1 VAAVTDCPLAGMTM
15 RPISS
20 FLLTC
25 LLATA
30 TGAHAQTT
38 APTLEE
44 RMSQAEF
51 HAAGLDKLSPEELA
65 TLNTWISAHGGS
77 VRYVGTG
84 GNPAFD
90 TDVGERSEIDSA
102 IVGTFTGW
110 RGHTTFTLE
119 NGQQWAQSE
128 SGSTNVGAF
137 DNPKVRI
144 KPMMMG
150 SWLMVVEGC
159 GCSVRV
165 RRVK

>member
-1 VAAVTDCPLAGMTM
+1 M

-20 FLLTC
+20 LILTC
-25 LLATA
+25 LLTATA
-30 TGAHAQTT
+30 GAHAQST

-51 HAAGLDKLSPEELA
+51 QNAGLNKLSPEELA
-65 TLNTWISAHGGS
+65 NLNAWIGAHGGS

-84 GNPAFD
+84 GNAAFD
-90 TDVGERSEIDSA
+90 TDVGERAVIESSIA
-102 IVGTFTGW
+102 GTFKGW
-110 RGHTTFTLE
+110 REHTVFTLE
-119 NGQQWAQSE
+119 NGQQWAQAE
-128 SGSTNVGAF
+128 SGSVSPGVF
-137 DNPKVRI
+137 ENPKVRI

>member
-1 VAAVTDCPLAGMTM
+1 M

-20 FLLTC
+20 LILTS
-25 LLATA
+25 LLAATA
-30 TGAHAQTT
+30 GASAQTT

-51 HAAGLDKLSPEELA
+51 HNAGLDKLSPEELA
-65 TLNTWISAHGGS
+65 NLNAWIGAHGGA

-90 TDVGERSEIDSA
+90 TDVGERAVIETSIE
-102 IVGTFTGW
+102 GTFKGW
-110 RGHTTFTLE
+110 REHTVFTMQ
-119 NGQQWAQSE
+119 NGQQWAQTE
-128 SGSTNVGAF
+128 SGTFNAGDF
-137 DNPKVRI
+137 ENPKVRI

-150 SWLMVVEGC
+150 SWLMYVEGC

>member
-1 VAAVTDCPLAGMTM
+1 M

-20 FLLTC
+20 FFVAS
-25 LLATA
+25 LLAA
-30 TGAHAQTT
+30 TSFASAQST

-51 HAAGLDKLSPEELA
+51 RNAGLDKLSPEELA
-65 TLNTWISAHGGS
+65 NLNAWLGTHGGA
-77 VRYVGTG
+77 VRYVNSG
-84 GNPAFD
+84 GATVFD
-90 TDVGERSEIDSA
+90 TDQGERTVIESA
-102 IVGTFTGW
+102 IAGTFKGW
-110 RGHTTFTLE
+110 REHTVFTLE
-119 NGQQWAQSE
+119 NGQQWAQAE
-128 SGSTNVGAF
+128 SGTFKAGDFES
-137 DNPKVRI
+137 PKVRI

>member
-1 VAAVTDCPLAGMTM
+1 MRLSAFVAALLFCLA
-15 RPISS
+15 
-20 FLLTC
+20 
-25 LLATA
+25 ATQA
-30 TGAHAQTT
+30 SAQTT

-65 TLNTWISAHGGS
+65 NLNAWMSAHGGA
-77 VRYVGTG
+77 VRYVGTSG
-84 GNPAFD
+84 APAFD
-90 TDVGERSEIDSA
+90 TDVGERSAIDSTIA
-102 IVGTFTGW
+102 GTFKGW
-110 RGHTTFTLE
+110 RGHTVFTLE
-119 NGQQWAQSE
+119 NGQQWAQAE
-128 SGSTNVGAF
+128 SGSFNAGDF
-137 DNPKVRI
+137 ESPKVRI

>member
-1 VAAVTDCPLAGMTM
+1 M

-20 FLLTC
+20 L
-25 LLATA
+25 LLASLLAA
-30 TGAHAQTT
+30 TSVASAQTS

-44 RMSQAEF
+44 RMSQADF
-51 HAAGLDKLSPEELA
+51 RNAGLDKLSPAELA
-65 TLNTWISAHGGS
+65 NLNAWLSAHGGA

-84 GNPAFD
+84 GNPAFE

-102 IVGTFTGW
+102 IAGTFKGW
-110 RGHTTFTLE
+110 REHTVFTLE
-119 NGQQWAQSE
+119 NGQQWAQAE
-128 SGSTNVGAF
+128 SGTFKAGDFES
-137 DNPKVRI
+137 PKVRI

>member
-1 VAAVTDCPLAGMTM
+1 M

-20 FLLTC
+20 LILTC
-25 LLATA
+25 LLTATA
-30 TGAHAQTT
+30 GANAQST

-51 HAAGLDKLSPEELA
+51 HNAGLDKLSPEELA
-65 TLNTWISAHGGS
+65 NLNAWIGAHGGA

-84 GNPAFD
+84 GNAAFD
-90 TDVGERSEIDSA
+90 TDVGERAVIESSIA
-102 IVGTFTGW
+102 GTFKGW
-110 RGHTTFTLE
+110 REHTVFTLE
-119 NGQQWAQSE
+119 NGQQWAQAE
-128 SGSTNVGAF
+128 SGSMNAGVF
-137 DNPKVRI
+137 ENPKVRI

>member
-1 VAAVTDCPLAGMTM
+1 VAAVTDRTFAGNIM

-20 FLLTC
+20 LLFAC
-25 LLATA
+25 LITTA
-30 TGAHAQTT
+30 GTAGAQTT

-51 HAAGLDKLSPEELA
+51 HGAGLDKLSPEELA
-65 TLNTWISAHGGS
+65 NLNAWLGAHGGA
-77 VRYVGTG
+77 VRYVGAG
-84 GNPAFD
+84 GAPAFE

-102 IVGTFTGW
+102 IAGTFKGW
-110 RGHTTFTLE
+110 REHTVFTLE
-119 NGQQWAQSE
+119 NGQQWAQAE
-128 SGSTNVGAF
+128 SGTFKAGDFES
-137 DNPKVRI
+137 PKVRI

-150 SWLMVVEGC
+150 SWLMIVEGC